1 VQASSDIHISYAAVR
16 RFDFWPDYNSAVD
29 DEFRYDTER
38 VPWPAEYDAAGA
50 GIDNDRWAR
59 PEQVRIL
66 FLPHGFALD
75 SSRDGDVGNL
85 VACGMAW
92 QPPVT
97 LLAERVPYAV
107 AKQLLARR
115 PGTLTGVIEVLRA
128 AGGEAAG

>member
-1 VQASSDIHISYAAVR
+1 MTAISDATAR
-16 RFDFWPDYNSAVD
+16 RFESWQDYNRAVSE
-29 DEFRYDTER
+29 EFRYDSER
-38 VPWPAEYDAAGA
+38 VPWPVEYDAAGA

-75 SSRDGDVGNL
+75 ASRDGDIGNL

-97 LLAERVPYAV
+97 LLAERVPFAI
-107 AKQLLARR
+107 AKQLLAKR
-115 PGTLTGVIEVLRA
+115 PASLTGAIEVLRA
-128 AGGEAAG
+128 ASGEASG

>member
-1 VQASSDIHISYAAVR
+1 MTAISDATAR
-16 RFDFWPDYNSAVD
+16 RFESWQDYNRAVSE
-29 DEFRYDTER
+29 EFRYDPER
-38 VPWPAEYDAAGA
+38 VPWPVEYDAAGA

-75 SSRDGDVGNL
+75 ASRDGDTGNL

-97 LLAERVPYAV
+97 LLAERVPFAI
-107 AKQLLARR
+107 AKQLLAKR
-115 PGTLTGVIEVLRA
+115 PASLTGAIEVLRA
-128 AGGEAAG
+128 ASGEASG